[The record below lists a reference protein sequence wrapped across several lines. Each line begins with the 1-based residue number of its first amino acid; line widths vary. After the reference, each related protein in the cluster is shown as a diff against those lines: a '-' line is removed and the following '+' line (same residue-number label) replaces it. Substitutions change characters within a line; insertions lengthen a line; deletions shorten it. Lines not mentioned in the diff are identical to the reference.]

1 MNAQPR
7 HQNDRVAS
15 QPTFTAR
22 QKENHVPSRTQSRA
36 IPRPSRGCGMG
47 PPRRQGSVLAKGAR
61 GAETDLLLR
70 SGRGAQRAIYFC
82 ETGAGRSEGS
92 AFAKRPKNHR
102 MNGSVTTPVFKMPAL
117 GKGGAS
123 APPLSPSGHR
133 ALAPEAAPL
142 DPSRII
148 ITDFHF
154 KLFETPPLR
163 SLALPPAFARMSPAP
178 ASPDGRVAQLGERLV
193 RNEEVRG
200 SSPLTSTKF
209 P

>member
-1 MNAQPR
+1 MGAGR
-7 HQNDRVAS
+7 TEGSAFAKR
-15 QPTFTAR
+15 AR
-22 QKENHVPSRTQSRA
+22 DAERA
-36 IPRPSRGCGMG
+36 
-47 PPRRQGSVLAKGAR
+47 
-61 GAETDLLLR
+61 LLLR
-70 SGRGAQRAIYFC
+70 NGSGAQRAIYFC

-92 AFAKRPKNHR
+92 AFAKRTKSHR

-200 SSPLTSTKF
+200 SSPLTSTTF
-209 P
+209 LQQNRVFCDFHGIEEILLNRCLTVPETR

>member
-1 MNAQPR
+1 MGAGR
-7 HQNDRVAS
+7 TEGSAFAKR
-15 QPTFTAR
+15 AR
-22 QKENHVPSRTQSRA
+22 DAERA
-36 IPRPSRGCGMG
+36 
-47 PPRRQGSVLAKGAR
+47 
-61 GAETDLLLR
+61 LLLR
-70 SGRGAQRAIYFC
+70 NGSGAQRAIYFC

-92 AFAKRPKNHR
+92 ASAKRPKSHR

-178 ASPDGRVAQLGERLV
+178 ASPDGLVAQLAERPVPSGQVRQLVSSAPDGRVAQLGERLV

>member
-1 MNAQPR
+1 MGAGR
-7 HQNDRVAS
+7 TEGSAFAKR
-15 QPTFTAR
+15 AR
-22 QKENHVPSRTQSRA
+22 D
-36 IPRPSRGCGMG
+36 
-47 PPRRQGSVLAKGAR
+47 
-61 GAETDLLLR
+61 AESDLPLR
-70 SGRGAQRAIYFC
+70 NGRGTQRGLCFC

-92 AFAKRPKNHR
+92 AFAKRTKSHR

-200 SSPLTSTKF
+200 ASPLTSTTFTHKRRVSCDFPFNFEKNIFKKF
-209 P
+209 IK